1 MIRGKSH
8 KEVAKLK
15 KNGNVFPSSVS
26 YSSISVILGC
36 AFHTYANQMFLNESS
51 FSTQRNFNAFDKYMS
66 AMKKCLSPRTVSSA
80 RRGLNDGWSALGR
93 ENGWPLCLL

>member
-15 KNGNVFPSSVS
+15 KNGDVFPSSMS

-36 AFHTYANQMFLNESS
+36 AFHTYVNQMFLNKSS
-51 FSTQRNFNAFDKYMS
+51 FSTLRNFNAFDKYMS
-66 AMKKCLSPRTVSSA
+66 AMKECLSPGTVYSA
-80 RRGLNDGWSALGR
+80 GRGLDDGWSTLGR